1 MKAAVLHKLGESP
14 RYEDFPDPIPQ
25 NENQVLIS
33 VKAASVK
40 NLDKGRASGM
50 HYAKHTNLPEVV
62 GIDGVGITA
71 DGKRVYA
78 PGLTG
83 MIGGKALIDK
93 NRFVMVPD
101 GLDDATAAALPNT
114 GLGAAVALRYRAAMQ
129 AGEVVLINGAT
140 GVTGRVAI
148 QMARHYGA
156 KVVIATGRNPES
168 LKTLGDLGA
177 DKVISLLQDD
187 EAIINAIKEIHAA
200 TPINVVI
207 DYTWGHPAELILA
220 ALKGGGVNH
229 VSSRVRYVTVGS
241 MAGEKIALASDI
253 LRSSAIEILGSGIG
267 SVSHQEMRKL
277 QTDIIPEM
285 MQLAA
290 DGKLRMD
297 TVQVPLRDIE
307 TAWQQKVDPGK
318 RLVVL
323 I

>member
-1 MKAAVLHKLGESP
+1 
-14 RYEDFPDPIPQ
+14 
-25 NENQVLIS
+25 
-33 VKAASVK
+33 
-40 NLDKGRASGM
+40 M

-62 GIDGVGITA
+62 GIDGVGITS

-83 MIGGKALIDK
+83 MIAEKALIGK
-93 NRFVMVPD
+93 NRFVLVPD

-129 AGEVVLINGAT
+129 TGEVVLVNGAT
-140 GVTGRVAI
+140 GVTGRVAV

-156 KVVIATGRNPES
+156 KMVIATGRNPES
-168 LKTLGDLGA
+168 LKTLRDLGA
-177 DKVISLLQDD
+177 DKVISLLQED
-187 EAIINAIKEIHAA
+187 EAIINAIKEIHATA
-200 TPINVVI
+200 PINIVI
-207 DYTWGHPAELILA
+207 DYAWGHPAELILA
-220 ALKGGGVNH
+220 ALKGGGVH
-229 VSSRVRYVTVGS
+229 HISSRVRFVTVGS

-267 SVSHQEMRKL
+267 SVSQQEMRKL

-297 TVQVPLRDIE
+297 TVQVTLRDIE

-323 I
+323 M